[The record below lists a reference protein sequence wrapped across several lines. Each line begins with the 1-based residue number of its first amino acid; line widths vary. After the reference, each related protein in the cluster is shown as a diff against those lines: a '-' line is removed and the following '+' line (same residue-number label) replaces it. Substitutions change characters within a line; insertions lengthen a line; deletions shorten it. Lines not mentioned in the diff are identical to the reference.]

1 VDRFGIDQ
9 PGSSIM
15 SKILNL
21 VVSRYFGMA
30 FAGAIFMATNAQA
43 GPSYSLASADPSS
56 QTEQPT
62 TPLATTTNPSTEAPN
77 QPSQTA
83 AGEPSKPV
91 PIKHISRRKV
101 EIIRELHRHG
111 IYW

>member
-1 VDRFGIDQ
+1 VQRLGIDQ
-9 PGSSIM
+9 LGSSIM

-30 FAGAIFMATNAQA
+30 MAGAIFMATNAQA
-43 GPSYSLASADPSS
+43 GPSYSLAAAGPSS

-62 TPLATTTNPSTEAPN
+62 SPQATTTTTEAPK
-77 QPSQTA
+77 QPPQTA
-83 AGEPSKPV
+83 AAEPSKPV
-91 PIKHISRRKV
+91 PIKHISRREA
-101 EIIRELHRHG
+101 EIIRELHRYG